1 MSKRELLRSYVISQW
16 PVYAVAVVLIIASN
30 VGQASLPRILGSFTD
45 QLMQN
50 SLRMDTVMRY
60 SIILLA
66 VAILYNVSF
75 GTGQFMIMKLGR
87 RFEFMTRERIFGKF
101 SELSEHYFSKQGNG
115 KLLSYVMNDV
125 TSVREAISN
134 GVTTLTNATFL
145 LLSCIIMMLLSGIPL
160 SLMMISVLPLLA
172 IPFLVVHFGPRIRKR
187 SRDVQEALADMTESA
202 EEQFGGIRVTK
213 TFAVEDQARARFG
226 MVVDA
231 IRSKQLRLVRMSSL
245 FQALLPLFGS
255 LSLVVSLLVGGI
267 MTMQHTITLGSFV
280 ALTLYLRMI
289 IGPLQQI
296 GNVINTM
303 QRSGASLE
311 RVNDL
316 LAEEPDIQEAANAK
330 SLRSIRDISISGLS
344 FAYSGSPAPVLQNVE
359 LHIRAGQTVGIVGKT
374 GSGKST
380 LVKLLLRTYE
390 PPAGTIRINGT
401 DIRKIS
407 LESLRACIAY
417 VPQDGFLFS
426 TTIRD
431 NIAFSD
437 RSLPMDTV
445 EHSAKQAM
453 IYENIIRFPDRFDTK
468 LGERGLTLSG
478 GQRQRTSLARGLIKQ
493 AQVLILDDS
502 MSAVDAVTESGIV
515 RGLRKL
521 GKDRTTLIVSHRIS
535 AVRHADHIIVLDE
548 GRIAEQGTH
557 ADLMAAEGLYAATY
571 RLQEEGLYH
580 DRTT

>member
-1 MSKRELLRSYVISQW
+1 MSKKGLLRGYVLSHW
-16 PVYAVAVVLIIASN
+16 PIYLLAILLIIASN

-50 SLRMDTVMRY
+50 SLQMQTVIRY
-60 SIILLA
+60 SLSLLA
-66 VAILYNVSF
+66 VAIAYNLLF

-87 RFEFMTRERIFGKF
+87 RFEFMTRERIFRKF

-115 KLLSYVMNDV
+115 KLLSYFMNDV

-134 GVTTLTNATFL
+134 GVTMTTNATFL
-145 LLSCIIMMLLSGIPL
+145 LLSCIVMMLLSGIPL
-160 SLMMISVLPLLA
+160 TLILISIVPLLA
-172 IPFLVVHFGPRIRKR
+172 IPFLVVFFGPRIRKR
-187 SRDVQEALADMTESA
+187 SRDVQEALATMTESA
-202 EEQFGGIRVTK
+202 EEQLGGIRVIK
-213 TFAVEDQARARFG
+213 TFAIEDSACSRFG
-226 MVVDA
+226 ATVDD
-231 IRSKQLRLVRMSSL
+231 IKTKQLRLVRLSSL
-245 FQALLPLFGS
+245 FQAALPLLGA

-267 MTMQHTITLGSFV
+267 LTMQHSITLGSFV

-289 IGPLQQI
+289 MGPLQQI

-316 LAEEPDIQEAANAK
+316 LNEVPDVREIAEAETLHNVQEITIRNLTFHYPGSAAAALKQIQ
-330 SLRSIRDISISGLS
+330 LRIG
-344 FAYSGSPAPVLQNVE
+344 
-359 LHIRAGQTVGIVGKT
+359 AGRTVGIVGKT

-390 PPAGTIRINGT
+390 PPEGSIFINGT
-401 DIRKIS
+401 DIRELS
-407 LESLRACIAY
+407 LDSLRSRIAY

-431 NIAFSD
+431 NIAFSNREAPLGD
-437 RSLPMDTV
+437 V
-445 EHSAKQAM
+445 EDSAKQAM
-453 IYENIIRFPDRFDTK
+453 IYENIVRFPDRFDTL

-493 AQVLILDDS
+493 AQMLILDDS
-502 MSAVDAVTESGIV
+502 MSAVDAVTETGIL
-515 RGLRKL
+515 RSLRKL
-521 GKDRTTLIVSHRIS
+521 GKGKTTLIISHRIS

-548 GRIAEQGTH
+548 GQIVEQGSH
-557 ADLMAAEGLYAATY
+557 AELMAAKGLYAATY
-571 RLQEEGLYH
+571 RLQEEGLH
-580 DRTT
+580 HV

>member
-1 MSKRELLRSYVISQW
+1 MSKKGLLRGYVLSHW
-16 PVYAVAVVLIIASN
+16 PIYLLAILLIIASN

-50 SLRMDTVMRY
+50 SLQMQTVIRY
-60 SIILLA
+60 SLSLLA
-66 VAILYNVSF
+66 VAIAYNLLF

-87 RFEFMTRERIFGKF
+87 RFEFMTRERIFRKF

-115 KLLSYVMNDV
+115 KLLSYFMNDV

-134 GVTTLTNATFL
+134 GVTMTTNATFL
-145 LLSCIIMMLLSGIPL
+145 LLSCIVMMLLSGIPL
-160 SLMMISVLPLLA
+160 TLILISIVPLLA
-172 IPFLVVHFGPRIRKR
+172 IPFLVVFFGPRIRKR
-187 SRDVQEALADMTESA
+187 SRDVQEALATMTESA
-202 EEQFGGIRVTK
+202 EEQLGGIRVIK
-213 TFAVEDQARARFG
+213 TFAIEDSACSRFG
-226 MVVDA
+226 ATVDD
-231 IRSKQLRLVRMSSL
+231 IKTKQLRLVRLSSL
-245 FQALLPLFGS
+245 FQAALPLLGA

-267 MTMQHTITLGSFV
+267 LTMQHSITLGSFV

-289 IGPLQQI
+289 MGPLQQI

-316 LAEEPDIQEAANAK
+316 LNEVPDVREIAEAETLHNVQEITIRNLTFHYPGSAAPALKQIQ
-330 SLRSIRDISISGLS
+330 LRIG
-344 FAYSGSPAPVLQNVE
+344 
-359 LHIRAGQTVGIVGKT
+359 AGRTVGIVGKT

-390 PPAGTIRINGT
+390 PPEFSIFINGT
-401 DIRKIS
+401 DIRELS
-407 LESLRACIAY
+407 LDSLRSRIAY

-431 NIAFSD
+431 NIAFSNREAPLGD
-437 RSLPMDTV
+437 V
-445 EHSAKQAM
+445 EDSAKQAM
-453 IYENIIRFPDRFDTK
+453 IYENIVQFPDRFDTL

-493 AQVLILDDS
+493 AQMLILDDS
-502 MSAVDAVTESGIV
+502 MSAVDAVTETGIL
-515 RGLRKL
+515 RSLRKL
-521 GKDRTTLIVSHRIS
+521 GKGKTTLIISHRIS

-548 GRIAEQGTH
+548 GQIVEQGSH
-557 ADLMAAEGLYAATY
+557 AELMAAKGLYAATY
-571 RLQEEGLYH
+571 RLQEEGLH
-580 DRTT
+580 HV

>member
-1 MSKRELLRSYVISQW
+1 MSKKGLLRGYVLSHW
-16 PVYAVAVVLIIASN
+16 PIYLLAILLIIASN

-50 SLRMDTVMRY
+50 SLQMQTVIRY
-60 SIILLA
+60 SLSLLA
-66 VAILYNVSF
+66 VAIAYNLLF

-87 RFEFMTRERIFGKF
+87 RFEFMTRERIFRKF

-115 KLLSYVMNDV
+115 KLLSYFMNDV

-134 GVTTLTNATFL
+134 GVTMTTNATFL
-145 LLSCIIMMLLSGIPL
+145 LLSCIVMMLLSGIPL
-160 SLMMISVLPLLA
+160 TLILISIVPLLA
-172 IPFLVVHFGPRIRKR
+172 IPFLVVFFGPRIRKR
-187 SRDVQEALADMTESA
+187 SRDVQEALATMTESA
-202 EEQFGGIRVTK
+202 EEQLGGIRVIK
-213 TFAVEDQARARFG
+213 TFAIEDSACSRFG
-226 MVVDA
+226 ATVDD
-231 IRSKQLRLVRMSSL
+231 IKTKQLRLVRLSSL
-245 FQALLPLFGS
+245 FQAALPLLGA

-267 MTMQHTITLGSFV
+267 LTMQHSITLGSFV

-289 IGPLQQI
+289 MGPLQQI

-316 LAEEPDIQEAANAK
+316 LSEVPDVREIAEAEMLHNVQEITIRNLTFHYPGSATPALKQIQ
-330 SLRSIRDISISGLS
+330 LRIG
-344 FAYSGSPAPVLQNVE
+344 
-359 LHIRAGQTVGIVGKT
+359 AGRTVGIVGKT

-390 PPAGTIRINGT
+390 PPEGSIFINGT
-401 DIRKIS
+401 DIRELS
-407 LESLRACIAY
+407 LDSLRSRIAY

-431 NIAFSD
+431 NIAFSNREAPLGD
-437 RSLPMDTV
+437 V
-445 EHSAKQAM
+445 EDSAKQAM
-453 IYENIIRFPDRFDTK
+453 IYENIVRFPDRFDTL

-493 AQVLILDDS
+493 AQMLILDDS
-502 MSAVDAVTESGIV
+502 MSAVDAVTETGIL
-515 RGLRKL
+515 RSLRKL
-521 GKDRTTLIVSHRIS
+521 GKGKTTLIISHRIS

-548 GRIAEQGTH
+548 GQIVEQGSH
-557 ADLMAAEGLYAATY
+557 AELMAAKGLYAATY
-571 RLQEEGLYH
+571 RLQEEGLH
-580 DRTT
+580 HV

>member
-1 MSKRELLRSYVISQW
+1 MSKTGLLRGYVVANW
-16 PVYAVAVVLIIASN
+16 PVYLVAILLIIASN

-45 QLMQN
+45 QLMQTKIQ
-50 SLRMDTVMRY
+50 MDTVVQY
-60 SIILLA
+60 SLSLLA
-66 VAILYNVSF
+66 IAIAYNLLF

-134 GVTTLTNATFL
+134 GVTMMTNATFL
-145 LLSCIIMMLLSGIPL
+145 LLSCIVMMLLSGIPL
-160 SLMMISVLPLLA
+160 SLILISVIPLLA
-172 IPFLVVHFGPRIRKR
+172 IPFLVVFFGPRIRKR
-187 SRDVQEALADMTESA
+187 SRDVQEALANMTEAA
-202 EEQFGGIRVTK
+202 EEQLGGIRVTK
-213 TFAVEDQARARFG
+213 TFAIEDIAQVRFG
-226 MVVDA
+226 TTVDA
-231 IRSKQLRLVRMSSL
+231 IKAKQLRLVRLSSL
-245 FQALLPLFGS
+245 FQALLPLLGAI
-255 LSLVVSLLVGGI
+255 SLVISLLVGGI
-267 MTMQHTITLGSFV
+267 LTMQNSITLGSFV
-280 ALTLYLRMI
+280 ALTLYLRI
-289 IGPLQQI
+289 IMGPLQQI

-316 LAEEPDIQEAANAK
+316 LLEVPDVRERSGAK
-330 SLRSIRDISISGLS
+330 ALNEVSDISIDRLT
-344 FAYSGSPAPVLQNVE
+344 FTYPGSSSPSLRDIRLN
-359 LHIRAGQTVGIVGKT
+359 IRAGRTVGIVGRT

-390 PPAGTIRINGT
+390 PPEGTIRMNGT
-401 DIRKIS
+401 DIRALS
-407 LESLRACIAY
+407 LESLRSRIAY

-437 RSLPMDTV
+437 RNASLSTV

-453 IYENIIRFPDRFDTK
+453 IYDNITRFPDRFDTL

-478 GQRQRTSLARGLIKQ
+478 GQRQRTSLARGLIKK
-493 AQVLILDDS
+493 AQLLILDDS
-502 MSAVDAVTESGIV
+502 MSAVDAVTQSGI
-515 RGLRKL
+515 LRSL
-521 GKDRTTLIVSHRIS
+521 REIGKGKTTLIISHRIS
-535 AVRHADHIIVLDE
+535 AVRHADDIIVLDQ

-557 ADLMAAEGLYAATY
+557 SQLMAANGLYAATY
-571 RLQEEGLYH
+571 RLQEEGLH
-580 DRTT
+580 LE

>member
-1 MSKRELLRSYVISQW
+1 MSKKGLLRGYVLSHW
-16 PVYAVAVVLIIASN
+16 PIYLLAILLIIASN

-50 SLRMDTVMRY
+50 TLQMQTVIRY
-60 SIILLA
+60 SLSLLA
-66 VAILYNVSF
+66 VAIAYNLLF

-87 RFEFMTRERIFGKF
+87 RFEFMTRERIFRKF

-115 KLLSYVMNDV
+115 KLLSYFMNDV

-134 GVTTLTNATFL
+134 GVTMTTNATFL
-145 LLSCIIMMLLSGIPL
+145 LLSCIVMMLLSGIPL
-160 SLMMISVLPLLA
+160 TLILISIVPLLA
-172 IPFLVVHFGPRIRKR
+172 IPFLVVFFGPRIRKR
-187 SRDVQEALADMTESA
+187 SRDVQEALATMTESA
-202 EEQFGGIRVTK
+202 EEQLGGIRVIK
-213 TFAVEDQARARFG
+213 TFAIEDSACSRFG
-226 MVVDA
+226 ATVDD
-231 IRSKQLRLVRMSSL
+231 IKTKQLRLVRLSSL
-245 FQALLPLFGS
+245 FQAALPLLGA

-267 MTMQHTITLGSFV
+267 LTMQHSITLGSFV

-289 IGPLQQI
+289 MGPLQQI

-316 LAEEPDIQEAANAK
+316 LSEVPDVREIAEAETLHNVQEITIRNLTFHYPGSAAPALKQIQ
-330 SLRSIRDISISGLS
+330 LRIG
-344 FAYSGSPAPVLQNVE
+344 
-359 LHIRAGQTVGIVGKT
+359 AGRTVGIVGKT

-390 PPAGTIRINGT
+390 PPEGSIFINGT
-401 DIRKIS
+401 DIRELS
-407 LESLRACIAY
+407 LDSLRSRIAY

-431 NIAFSD
+431 NIAFSNREAPLGD
-437 RSLPMDTV
+437 V
-445 EHSAKQAM
+445 EDSAKQAM
-453 IYENIIRFPDRFDTK
+453 IYENIVRFPDRFDTL

-493 AQVLILDDS
+493 AQMLILDDS
-502 MSAVDAVTESGIV
+502 MSAVDAVTETGIL
-515 RGLRKL
+515 RSLRKL
-521 GKDRTTLIVSHRIS
+521 GKGKTTLIISHRIS

-548 GRIAEQGTH
+548 GQIVEQGSH
-557 ADLMAAEGLYAATY
+557 AELMAAKGLYAATY
-571 RLQEEGLYH
+571 RLQEEGLH
-580 DRTT
+580 HV